1 MRSCSTV
8 ILLGCLGM
16 SAICQAQTMFNDVTV
31 NDVIAE
37 AETPAPS
44 IWTYDDCVNRAIE
57 KNPDIRRTLLGI
69 LQAEQN
75 VASAK
80 DAYLPS
86 VDFST
91 NHNFSNY
98 PSPDEGRKANG
109 YTSSYGINASWTV
122 WEGNVRKY
130 QLESSKLLNRI
141 QELTGEDLVKE
152 LKLSILQAY
161 LNILYSH
168 EAIEIARQSLEVS
181 TQQTARAR
189 RFTEAGKTSP
199 VELAQIESQQAQ
211 DEYNVVQAESN
222 LASYKMTMKKL
233 LALGLDAEF
242 EIDRTS
248 FPDDEVNSLLPPIE
262 TTFASATAWLPEFK
276 SNELNKSVYS
286 NDIKAA
292 KAGRLP
298 NLSLQG
304 GVGTGY
310 ASGGKSWGSQMGHG
324 FNEYVGLSL
333 SVPIFDANKTKRAV
347 AKANLAALEYDVTR
361 DQLIDDLTQTI
372 ENLYIDA
379 RNARAKYQSGVTRLK
394 ATEQTAKLVDRQ
406 FELGMVN
413 PLELLTAHNDLR
425 TARLEQLQNKYMAI
439 LSSKTIEFYN
449 SQKISIP

>member
-189 RFTEAGKTSP
+189 RFP
-199 VELAQIESQQAQ
+199 
-211 DEYNVVQAESN
+211 
-222 LASYKMTMKKL
+222 
-233 LALGLDAEF
+233 
-242 EIDRTS
+242 
-248 FPDDEVNSLLPPIE
+248 
-262 TTFASATAWLPEFK
+262 
-276 SNELNKSVYS
+276 
-286 NDIKAA
+286 
-292 KAGRLP
+292 
-298 NLSLQG
+298 
-304 GVGTGY
+304 
-310 ASGGKSWGSQMGHG
+310 
-324 FNEYVGLSL
+324 
-333 SVPIFDANKTKRAV
+333 KRA
-347 AKANLAALEYDVTR
+347 KHR
-361 DQLIDDLTQTI
+361 
-372 ENLYIDA
+372 
-379 RNARAKYQSGVTRLK
+379 R
-394 ATEQTAKLVDRQ
+394 
-406 FELGMVN
+406 
-413 PLELLTAHNDLR
+413 
-425 TARLEQLQNKYMAI
+425 
-439 LSSKTIEFYN
+439 
-449 SQKISIP
+449 